1 MKINQSNARWKKA
14 ALETNRSFSLGFF
27 QVDHALKPNA
37 LPAARTG
44 FFAMLVGILLVV
56 VVLIQIRVLRYAYL
70 SLGISP
76 GAAMLLLT
84 ASLIGSYI
92 NIPVAH
98 LPGRI
103 VETGQVVS
111 FFGMRYVVP
120 VVEQWP
126 GTVIAVNVGGAV
138 IPGLLSLYLL
148 AKHEF
153 WVRAAI

>member
-1 MKINQSNARWKKA
+1 MHSSQM
-14 ALETNRSFSLGFF
+14 
-27 QVDHALKPNA
+27 HY
-37 LPAARTG
+37 LPLAPA

-92 NIPVAH
+92 NIPVAP

-148 AKHEF
+148 AKHDL
-153 WVRAAI
+153 WVRGAIAT